1 MGHEWFSTVPLA
13 RSEWWTCPLFCRY
26 LTLLVCAVSVATDCQ
41 AMAYMGGFAL
51 RTRHWAVTGNDTE
64 STLSLILSSYRERA
78 LGSAVQCRKD
88 IPAGWHW
95 VFGLGFF
102 RVAADKELI
111 YWWLFSYHLH
121 ADRQAQTRW
130 RLRHIQPCC
139 LQSPAF
145 PDITRRGLTCT
156 IFPCRSNS
164 QTLLSASAF

>member
-1 MGHEWFSTVPLA
+1 MIFDSPTSTWRVMNLLLIMHVFNTPVLWRKHGNRLPGNGIHGWF
-13 RSEWWTCPLFCRY
+13 CP
-26 LTLLVCAVSVATDCQ
+26 
-41 AMAYMGGFAL
+41 GFA
-51 RTRHWAVTGNDTE
+51 RHWAVTGNDTE
-64 STLSLILSSYRERA
+64 STLSLSLSSYRERA

-88 IPAGWHW
+88 IPAAWHW
-95 VFGLGFF
+95 VFRLFF
-102 RVAADKELI
+102 FQVAADKELI

-121 ADRQAQTRW
+121 AGRQAQTRG

-156 IFPCRSNS
+156 TFPCRSNS